1 MSSPCARPKPAFRTR
16 TAEKSTLN
24 VGSGKR
30 MLSCRSLVVRVA
42 STSRTNE
49 DYYCTGACVGA
60 RAAHR
65 LKKMRLRQ
73 LPAAYVHVY
82 AARALRMWRGEVGT
96 SFLEDRF
103 RLKFTSFLP
112 ECEGAKKPRW
122 VFLQADIKKIF
133 SKDTVNMDTVL
144 YRQ

>member
-30 MLSCRSLVVRVA
+30 VLSCRSLVVRVA

-49 DYYCTGACVGA
+49 DYYCTGCLHRCACCTS
-60 RAAHR
+60 

-73 LPAAYVHVY
+73 VPAAYVHVY
-82 AARALRMWRGEVGT
+82 AARALRMWGGEVGT

-112 ECEGAKKPRW
+112 ECEGAKNHVRFSCKQI
-122 VFLQADIKKIF
+122 LKKYPVKI
-133 SKDTVNMDTVL
+133 
-144 YRQ
+144 Q